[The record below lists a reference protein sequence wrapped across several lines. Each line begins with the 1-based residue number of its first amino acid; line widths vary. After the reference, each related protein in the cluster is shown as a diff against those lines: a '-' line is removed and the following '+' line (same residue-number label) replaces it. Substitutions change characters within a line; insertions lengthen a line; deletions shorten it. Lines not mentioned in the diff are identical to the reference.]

1 MRALI
6 TEVAVRSRRVGGF
19 TLVEVLV
26 ALFVLAVG
34 IVGASATQAAAQRS
48 RHGAELT
55 AEGVRLAASLADRM
69 RANPVALASA
79 DSVNPYLVAH
89 DAAADPPPALA
100 DACLGEADCTP
111 LQMAAFDVY
120 ETIESLRARF
130 PLGRIAVCRDA
141 SGWDPSNAALT
152 WDCDGAAGAPLV
164 IKLGWRG
171 NDAAVAGAAPPAVL
185 LAVRGAG

>member
-1 MRALI
+1 
-6 TEVAVRSRRVGGF
+6 VRSRRVGGF

-48 RHGAELT
+48 RHGAEL
-55 AEGVRLAASLADRM
+55 AADGVRLAASLAERM
-69 RANPVALASA
+69 RANPVALHAD

-89 DAAADPPPALA
+89 DALADPAPAPGKSCFG
-100 DACLGEADCTP
+100 DTDCTP
-111 LQMAAFDVY
+111 LQMAAFDVH

-130 PLGRIAVCRDA
+130 PGGRMVVCRDA
-141 SGWDPSNAALT
+141 GGWDTAQAALV
-152 WDCDGAAGAPLV
+152 WECEAAAGAPLV

-171 NDAAVAGAAPPAVL
+171 NLAEVPGEAPPAVL
-185 LAVRGAG
+185 LPVRGAG